1 MAEVTDD
8 FLASLRRVR
17 GEFENTRGGKIGNRV
32 LAHVF
37 STLFPLFFL
46 VYYVFWSRPGWPL
59 TSEQW
64 LFLGIALV
72 TFMMGL
78 FIHRSI
84 NSRFVFDDEGVQEWR
99 GNTRL
104 NGAIA
109 WKDLKRVDFRESRGI
124 RTFTLVSDNGS
135 IQLEYYKS
143 LSEAIAD
150 LSQR

>member
-46 VYYVFWSRPGWPL
+46 VYFVFWSRPGWPL

-78 FIHRSI
+78 FIHR
-84 NSRFVFDDEGVQEWR
+84 
-99 GNTRL
+99 
-104 NGAIA
+104 
-109 WKDLKRVDFRESRGI
+109 
-124 RTFTLVSDNGS
+124 
-135 IQLEYYKS
+135 
-143 LSEAIAD
+143 
-150 LSQR
+150 